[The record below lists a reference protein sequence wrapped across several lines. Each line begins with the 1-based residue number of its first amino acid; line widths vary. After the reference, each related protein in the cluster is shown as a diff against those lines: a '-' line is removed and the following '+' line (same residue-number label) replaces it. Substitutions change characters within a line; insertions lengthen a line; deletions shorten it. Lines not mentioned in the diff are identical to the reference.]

1 MLLCE
6 RGLHQRTYDISRG
19 FANPHLLFFSL
30 SAAAETE
37 QQQLERDWKGRKK
50 GGGNDCFLPFS
61 STLAC
66 TLRPLE
72 REKGEEKGIDR
83 RFLPFSSTSTCIL
96 MLVQLVAMQEKGIRH
111 DALRLFPFSTTT
123 FPCVLKLL
131 EPRLACLTGGKSER
145 PTDSA
150 FFLHRALNGDVGAAC
165 VDVEEKGK
173 TTSREVLPILCSF
186 FP

>member
-1 MLLCE
+1 LL
-6 RGLHQRTYDISRG
+6 L
-19 FANPHLLFFSL
+19 LLFFSL

-83 RFLPFSSTSTCIL
+83 RFLPLSSTMPSMVTWA
-96 MLVQLVAMQEKGIRH
+96 Q
-111 DALRLFPFSTTT
+111 P
-123 FPCVLKLL
+123 
-131 EPRLACLTGGKSER
+131 
-145 PTDSA
+145 
-150 FFLHRALNGDVGAAC
+150 
-165 VDVEEKGK
+165 VDVEEKGKKGK
-173 TTSREVLPILCSF
+173 TTSREVLPIRICSF
-186 FP
+186 FR

>member
-1 MLLCE
+1 
-6 RGLHQRTYDISRG
+6 
-19 FANPHLLFFSL
+19 
-30 SAAAETE
+30 
-37 QQQLERDWKGRKK
+37 
-50 GGGNDCFLPFS
+50 
-61 STLAC
+61 
-66 TLRPLE
+66 
-72 REKGEEKGIDR
+72 
-83 RFLPFSSTSTCIL
+83 SSTSTCIL

-111 DALRLFPFSTTT
+111 DALHLFPFSFFLFPFSTTT